1 MGYDLIN
8 WQNSPNTSTPINANN
23 LNHMDEG
30 IKNATDA
37 TMFGYSATF
46 TADGMLKYSTRAT
59 SFSAGTFTSQK
70 DIVTA
75 FISNSVTAVQSGTFA
90 GCTALKTIYVDNNRA
105 SGIIENGATESTTKV
120 VYADDD
126 EFINV
131 NEFLMS
137 AIVTLKNRAKTIE
150 DKANSDKT
158 ELSEQ
163 IQGVKN
169 SALEEFANVNA
180 ELVKKEVLANK
191 VNAINSSSD
200 TQYPSTKAVIDF
212 VNEQQKNPN
221 AEIEKLKVE
230 KVNVVDFNTYKT
242 SNDSKVN
249 NKVDS
254 NNFDTYK
261 ATTDKAIDK
270 CAKDIASNS
279 ALINQNSIKV
289 ATDKST
295 SIVLNDSSDCNIIGL
310 IVYGNSIQSSVPTP
324 TAPVSID
331 NVNNSTITLY
341 KKNLLDMS
349 KCTIHTNGKAILN
362 STDSVNSII
371 NFTTNGNTANSGVY
385 IRHTDLNTPAGL
397 DRGYGIDYTK
407 LNGKSITL
415 SLDIQSDVDCKMAV
429 QFTKY
434 SYSYVNISST
444 KQRFFVTEVVGTSK
458 LNNAICFYL
467 NNVEATVT
475 ISNIQIEVSSIATN
489 YEKCNANQVSAD
501 CTLCAVN
508 NIADTLTVNAD
519 GTGFITQNL
528 LYERLTSGKSQSG
541 HTWQYST
548 TSLRFYRDDTRYKA
562 NAGTPNILCSHFE
575 AKDNEKNTTLDNTI
589 GFTSS
594 TGTGIAI
601 RMLQFDGDVT
611 AWESWL
617 DSNEVYVLVP
627 LKTPIITE
635 LSKEQVAEILSLR
648 TYYPST
654 TVISDCDC
662 QVTYVADTKNYIDNK
677 FNELATAIVAHE
689 SEVM

>member
-212 VNEQQKNPN
+212 VDEQQKNPN

-254 NNFDTYK
+254 NDFDTYK
-261 ATTDKAIDK
+261 NTTNKVIDK
-270 CAKDIASNS
+270 CVTDIASNS
-279 ALINQNSIKV
+279 ALISKNQINV
-289 ATDKST
+289 TTDKST
-295 SIVLNDSSDCNIIGL
+295 SIVLNDSSDCNIVNL
-310 IVYGNSIQSSVPTP
+310 ICDEKDDSKQIAFYR
-324 TAPVSID
+324 
-331 NVNNSTITLY
+331 
-341 KKNLLDMS
+341 KNLFDFS
-349 KCTIHTNGKAILN
+349 VCKVNTNDSATIN
-362 STDSVNSII
+362 SFDRDNCKID
-371 NFTTNGNTANSGVY
+371 FTTDESKVSSGIY
-385 IRHTDLNTPAGL
+385 LMHIDLNVFTK
-397 DRGYGIDYTK
+397 GYGVDYTK
-407 LNGKSITL
+407 LGGKPVAL
-415 SLDIQSDVDCKMAV
+415 SFDVQSDINCRIGV

-434 SYSYVNISST
+434 SYNYFDITSE
-444 KQRFFVTEVVGTSK
+444 KQRIVVTDTVDINKLSK
-458 LNNAICFYL
+458 ALCFYT
-467 NNVEATVT
+467 NKTKANIT
-475 ISNIQIEVSSIATN
+475 ISNIQIEVNNTATD
-489 YEKCNANQVSAD
+489 YEDCDYQKVTLAD
-501 CTLCAVN
+501 ADVN
-508 NIADTLTVNAD
+508 
-519 GTGFITQNL
+519 
-528 LYERLTSGKSQSG
+528 
-541 HTWQYST
+541 
-548 TSLRFYRDDTRYKA
+548 SL
-562 NAGTPNILCSHFE
+562 H
-575 AKDNEKNTTLDNTI
+575 
-589 GFTSS
+589 
-594 TGTGIAI
+594 
-601 RMLQFDGDVT
+601 
-611 AWESWL
+611 
-617 DSNEVYVLVP
+617 
-627 LKTPIITE
+627 
-635 LSKEQVAEILSLR
+635 

-654 TVISDCDC
+654 TVISDSDFIL
-662 QVTYVADTKNYIDNK
+662 TYIADPKNYIDNK
-677 FNELATAIVAHE
+677 ILEVATALVASE
-689 SEVM
+689 SEVN

>member
-1 MGYDLIN
+1 MGYNLIN

-46 TADGMLKYSTRAT
+46 TADGILKYSTRAT
-59 SFSAGTFTSQK
+59 SFSAGTFISQK

-105 SGIIENGATESTTKV
+105 SGIIENGATGSTTKV
-120 VYADDD
+120 VYADDE

-150 DKANSDKT
+150 NKANSDKS

-212 VNEQQKNPN
+212 VDEQQKNPN

-230 KVNVVDFNTYKT
+230 KVNVVDFNAYKT

-254 NNFDTYK
+254 NDFDTYK
-261 ATTDKAIDK
+261 ATTNKAIDK
-270 CAKDIASNS
+270 CTTNIANNS
-279 ALINQNSIKV
+279 ALISKNQINV
-289 ATDKST
+289 TTDKST
-295 SIVLNDSSDCNIIGL
+295 SIVLNDSSDCSIIGL
-310 IVYGNSIQSSVPTP
+310 TAYGSSVQSEVPTP
-324 TAPVSID
+324 TTPANID
-331 NVNNSTITLY
+331 NVANPKIKLFR
-341 KKNLLDMS
+341 KNLFDFSVCNININDLATINSVDRDN
-349 KCTIHTNGKAILN
+349 CT
-362 STDSVNSII
+362 I
-371 NFTTNGNTANSGVY
+371 NFTTSETGVSSGIY
-385 IRHTDLNTPAGL
+385 IGHSDLNAFNK
-397 DRGYGIDYTK
+397 GYGVDYTK
-407 LNGKSITL
+407 LSGKSITL
-415 SLDIQSDVDCKMAV
+415 SFDVQSDVNCKIDV

-434 SYSYVNISST
+434 SRSYFDITSE
-444 KQRFFVTEVVGTSK
+444 KQRIVVTDTVDINK
-458 LNNAICFYL
+458 LNKALCFYT
-467 NNVEATVT
+467 NKTKANIT
-475 ISNIQIEVSSIATN
+475 ISNIQIEVNNTATD
-489 YEKCNANQVSAD
+489 YEDCNVNKAEIN
-501 CTLCAVN
+501 CILCKVN

-519 GTGFITQNL
+519 GTGFLTQNL
-528 LYERLTSGKSQSG
+528 LYEKITSGQSQSG
-541 HTWQYST
+541 HNWQYST
-548 TSLRFYRDDTRYKA
+548 TSLRFYRNDSRYKA
-562 NAGTPNILCSHFE
+562 NASTPNMLCTHFE
-575 AKDNEKNTTLDNTI
+575 VKENEKNTTLDNTI

-594 TGTGIAI
+594 TGSGIAI